1 MAVITISGEYGSEA
15 SEIAR
20 RVAAALNYHY
30 VDSTLIEK
38 ILDEYG
44 LVQFKEM
51 YESMPSL
58 LSRFDEVSNRMK
70 DMLDRVLRALGRH
83 GNVVIRGRGGF
94 AVLGG
99 LADVLAVRTQAP
111 LAVRAQRV
119 MVREQ
124 IADFAQAT
132 EVVQQYDRVRS
143 AFVESSYNDVTWN
156 SADAFN
162 VVIDTGKI
170 PIALAVDWIVE
181 AHQAVVARDL
191 RDASTT
197 HDLTV
202 DEVLAQVVND
212 KLKCTAT
219 H

>member
-20 RVAAALNYHY
+20 RVATELDYHL
-30 VDSTLIEK
+30 VDVVLIEK

-44 LVQFKEM
+44 LVEFKEM
-51 YESMPSL
+51 YESMPNL
-58 LSRFDEVSNRMK
+58 LSRFDEVNNRMK
-70 DMLDRVLRALGRH
+70 DMLDRVLRALGKH

-99 LADVLAVRTQAP
+99 LADVLTVRTQAP

-119 MVREQ
+119 MAREQ
-124 IADFAQAT
+124 LADLAKAT

-143 AFVESSYNDVTWN
+143 TFVESSYNDIVWN

-162 VVIDTGKI
+162 LVIDTGKV
-170 PIALAVDWIVE
+170 PITLAVDWITE
-181 AHQAVVARDL
+181 AHQAVIAQDTHGLPSTRDL
-191 RDASTT
+191 V
-197 HDLTV
+197 V
-202 DEVLAQVVND
+202 DEILTQVIKD
-212 KLKCTAT
+212 KLKCAET

>member
-1 MAVITISGEYGSEA
+1 MAVITMSGEYGSEA

-30 VDSTLIEK
+30 VDTALIEQ

-44 LVQFKEM
+44 LVEFKEM
-51 YESMPSL
+51 YESMPNL
-58 LSRFDEVSNRMK
+58 LSRFDEVNNRMK
-70 DMLDRVLRALGRH
+70 NMLDRVLRALAQH

-99 LADVLAVRTQAP
+99 LADVLTVRTQAP
-111 LAVRAQRV
+111 LAIRAQRV

-124 IADFAQAT
+124 LDDLAKAT
-132 EVVQQYDRVRS
+132 EVVEHYDRVRS
-143 AFVESSYNDVTWN
+143 TFVESSYNTVVWN

-162 VVIDTGKI
+162 LVIDTGKI
-170 PIALAVDWIVE
+170 PLALAVDWIVE
-181 AHQAVVARDL
+181 AHQAVIL
-191 RDASTT
+191 RAPGPEPTT
-197 HDLTV
+197 HDLMV
-202 DEVLAQVVND
+202 DDVLTQVVSS
-212 KLKCTAT
+212 KLKCTTA

>member
-44 LVQFKEM
+44 LVEFKGM

-58 LSRFDEVSNRMK
+58 LSRFDEVNNRMK
-70 DMLDRVLRALGRH
+70 DMLDRVLRALAQH

-99 LADVLAVRTQAP
+99 LADVLTVRTQAP
-111 LAVRAQRV
+111 VAVRVQRV
-119 MVREQ
+119 MAREQ
-124 IADFAQAT
+124 IDDLAKAT

-143 AFVESSYNDVTWN
+143 AFVESSYHDVVWN

-162 VVIDTGKI
+162 LVIDTGKI
-170 PIALAVDWIVE
+170 PLALAVDCIIE
-181 AHQAVVARDL
+181 AHQAVAL
-191 RDASTT
+191 RETGAGPSA
-197 HDLTV
+197 HDLVV
-202 DEVLAQVVND
+202 DEILTQAIVD
-212 KLKCTAT
+212 KLKCTLT

>member
-15 SEIAR
+15 SEIAG

-30 VDSTLIEK
+30 VDSVLIEK

-44 LVQFKEM
+44 LVEFKEM

-58 LSRFDEVSNRMK
+58 LSRFDEVNNRMK
-70 DMLDRVLRALGRH
+70 DMLDRVLRALGQH

-99 LADVLAVRTQAP
+99 LADVLTVRTQAP
-111 LAVRAQRV
+111 VTVRAQRV
-119 MVREQ
+119 MAREQ
-124 IADFAQAT
+124 IDDLVKAT
-132 EVVQQYDRVRS
+132 DMVQHYDRVRS
-143 AFVESSYNDVTWN
+143 AFVESAYNDVVWN

-162 VVIDTGKI
+162 LVIDTGKI
-170 PIALAVDWIVE
+170 PLALAVDWIIE
-181 AHQAVVARDL
+181 AHQAVALREAGSESTAR
-191 RDASTT
+191 
-197 HDLTV
+197 DLTV
-202 DEVLAQVVND
+202 DEVLAQVVNA
-212 KLKCTAT
+212 KLKCAIA

>member
-15 SEIAR
+15 SEIAG

-30 VDSTLIEK
+30 VDTVLIEK

-44 LVQFKEM
+44 LVEFKEM
-51 YESMPSL
+51 YESMPGL

-70 DMLDRVLRALGRH
+70 NMLDRVLHALGRH

-99 LADVLAVRTQAP
+99 LADVLTVRTQAP
-111 LAVRAQRV
+111 LAVRARRV
-119 MVREQ
+119 RVCEH
-124 IADFAQAT
+124 IDDLAHAT

-143 AFVESSYNDVTWN
+143 AFVESSYNDVVWS

-162 VVIDTGKI
+162 LVIDTGKI
-170 PIALAVDWIVE
+170 PLALAVDWIIE
-181 AHQAVVARDL
+181 AHQAVVLREAGSEPTARDL
-191 RDASTT
+191 V
-197 HDLTV
+197 V
-202 DEVLAQVVND
+202 DEVLAQVVNA
-212 KLKCTAT
+212 KLKCATA

>member
-30 VDSTLIEK
+30 VDSTVIEK

-44 LVQFKEM
+44 LVEFKEM

-58 LSRFDEVSNRMK
+58 LSRFDEVNNRMK
-70 DMLDRVLRALGRH
+70 DMLDRVLRALGQH

-99 LADVLAVRTQAP
+99 LADVLTVRTQAP
-111 LAVRAQRV
+111 VAVRVQRV
-119 MVREQ
+119 MAREQ
-124 IADFAQAT
+124 LDDLAKAT
-132 EVVQQYDRVRS
+132 ELVQQYDRVRS
-143 AFVESSYNDVTWN
+143 AFVESAYNDVVWN
-156 SADAFN
+156 AADAFN
-162 VVIDTGKI
+162 LVIDTGKI
-170 PIALAVDWIVE
+170 PLVLAVDWIIE
-181 AHQAVVARDL
+181 AHQAVVL
-191 RDASTT
+191 RETGAAATA
-197 HDLTV
+197 HDLVV
-202 DEVLAQVVND
+202 DDILAQAVNAE
-212 KLKCTAT
+212 LKCTTT

>member
-30 VDSTLIEK
+30 VDTLSIEK

-44 LVQFKEM
+44 LVEFKEM
-51 YESMPSL
+51 YESMPNL
-58 LSRFDEVSNRMK
+58 LSRFDEVNNRMK
-70 DMLDRVLRALGRH
+70 DMLDRVLRALAKH

-99 LADVLAVRTQAP
+99 LADVLTVRTQAP

-124 IADFAQAT
+124 IDELAHAT
-132 EVVQQYDRVRS
+132 EMVQHYDRVRS
-143 AFVESSYNDVTWN
+143 TFVESSYNDVVWN

-162 VVIDTGKI
+162 LVIDTGKI
-170 PIALAVDWIVE
+170 PLALAVDWIIE
-181 AHQAVVARDL
+181 AHQAVALRETGAEPTARDL
-191 RDASTT
+191 V
-197 HDLTV
+197 V
-202 DEVLAQVVND
+202 DDILAQVIAE
-212 KLKCTAT
+212 KLKCAIA

>member
-30 VDSTLIEK
+30 VDSVLIEK

-44 LVQFKEM
+44 LVEFKEM
-51 YESMPSL
+51 YESMPNL
-58 LSRFDEVSNRMK
+58 LSRFDEVTNRMK
-70 DMLDRVLRALGRH
+70 DMLDRVLTALGKH
-83 GNVVIRGRGGF
+83 GHVVIRGRGGF

-99 LADVLAVRTQAP
+99 LADVLTVRTQAP

-119 MVREQ
+119 LVREQ
-124 IADFAQAT
+124 LADLAAAT
-132 EVVQQYDRVRS
+132 EAVQQYDRVRS
-143 AFVESSYNDVTWN
+143 AFVESSYNDVVWN

-162 VVIDTGKI
+162 LVIDTGKI
-170 PIALAVDWIVE
+170 PLALAVDWVIE
-181 AHQAVVARDL
+181 AHQAVAARDTHGAPAT
-191 RDASTT
+191 RDLLV
-197 HDLTV
+197 DDILT
-202 DEVLAQVVND
+202 QVINT
-212 KLKCTAT
+212 KLKCADA

>member
-20 RVAAALNYHY
+20 RVAAALNYHL
-30 VDSTLIEK
+30 VDIVLIEK

-44 LVQFKEM
+44 LVEFKTM
-51 YESMPSL
+51 YESMPNL
-58 LSRFDEVSNRMK
+58 LSRFDEVNNRMK
-70 DMLDRVLRALGRH
+70 DMLDRVLRALAKH

-99 LADVLAVRTQAP
+99 LADVLTVRTQAP
-111 LAVRAQRV
+111 LAVRAGRV

-124 IADFAQAT
+124 LENLTQAT
-132 EVVQQYDRVRS
+132 EAVQHYDRARS
-143 AFVESSYNDVTWN
+143 TFVESSYNDVVWN

-162 VVIDTGKI
+162 LVIDTGKI
-170 PIALAVDWIVE
+170 PLALAVDWIIE
-181 AHQAVVARDL
+181 AHQAVVL
-191 RDASTT
+191 RESSTSPT
-197 HDLTV
+197 AQAFEV
-202 DEVLAQVVND
+202 DDILAHVISE
-212 KLKCTAT
+212 KLKCTVA

>member
-1 MAVITISGEYGSEA
+1 MAVITISGQYGSEA

-30 VDSTLIEK
+30 VDSVLIEK

-44 LVQFKEM
+44 LVEFKEM

-58 LSRFDEVSNRMK
+58 LSRFDEVNNRMK
-70 DMLDRVLRALGRH
+70 DMLDRVLRALGQH

-99 LADVLAVRTQAP
+99 LADVLTVRTQAL
-111 LAVRAQRV
+111 LAVRARRV
-119 MVREQ
+119 MAREQ
-124 IADFAQAT
+124 IDDVAKAT
-132 EVVQQYDRVRS
+132 EVVQHYDRVRS
-143 AFVESSYNDVTWN
+143 TFVESSYNDVVWN

-162 VVIDTGKI
+162 LVIDTGKI
-170 PIALAVDWIVE
+170 PLALAVDWIIE
-181 AHQAVVARDL
+181 AHQAVVL
-191 RDASTT
+191 RENDTEPTA
-197 HDLTV
+197 HDLV
-202 DEVLAQVVND
+202 ADDILAQVVNT
-212 KLKCTAT
+212 KLKCATA

>member
-1 MAVITISGEYGSEA
+1 MAVITMSGEYGSEA

-30 VDSTLIEK
+30 VDTALIEK

-44 LVQFKEM
+44 MVEFKAM
-51 YESMPSL
+51 YESMPNL
-58 LSRFDEVSNRMK
+58 LSRFDEVNNRMK

-99 LADVLAVRTQAP
+99 LADVLTVRTQAP

-124 IADFAQAT
+124 LDDLAQAT
-132 EVVQQYDRVRS
+132 EMVEQYDRVRS
-143 AFVESSYNDVTWN
+143 TFVESSYNTVVWN

-162 VVIDTGKI
+162 LVIDTGKI
-170 PIALAVDWIVE
+170 PLALAVDWIVE
-181 AHQAVVARDL
+181 AHQAVIL
-191 RDASTT
+191 RAPGPEPTA
-197 HDLTV
+197 HDLVV
-202 DEVLAQVVND
+202 DDILTEAVNS
-212 KLKCTAT
+212 KLKCTT
-219 H
+219 VH